1 MNVVRQKWQKNQS
14 GTSKTAK
21 GSNQYAKNGKR
32 SEEVRKKQQKLLVST
47 LKMTKLPNY
56 EMKIEGNFVS
66 KRRKWQNVK

>member
-14 GTSKTAK
+14 GTTKTAK

-32 SEEVRKKQQKLLVST
+32 SEEVRQKRQKLLVST

-56 EMKIEGNFVS
+56 EIKVEGYFVFIS
-66 KRRKWQNVK
+66 